1 MRKYAEYGGIMQK
14 KDEIKR
20 IIAEE
25 LAHFLISDAAAPD
38 HIDIHLSYKN
48 SRANLHI
55 DCERIAEILK
65 K

>member
-1 MRKYAEYGGIMQK
+1 MQK

-20 IIAEE
+20 LIAEE
-25 LAHFLISDAAAPD
+25 LAHFLISDAAAPE
-38 HIDIHLSYKN
+38 HIDIHVSYKN

-55 DCERIAEILK
+55 DCERIAEALK

>member
-1 MRKYAEYGGIMQK
+1 MQK

-25 LAHFLISDAAAPD
+25 LAHFLISDATVPE
-38 HIDIHLSYKN
+38 HIDIHVSYKN

-55 DCERIAEILK
+55 DSERIAEALK